1 MPYFDP
7 QLFAAAVRNKRGD
20 LSLRDVA
27 AILDNV
33 SASTLS
39 RIEAGEEPSLRTFF
53 VLCEWMRADPL
64 EFTITAVGKVA
75 ELERRVTAIEAEL
88 ARLRPPVYVDTDE
101 YYKAE
106 E

>member
-27 AILDNV
+27 ARLENV

-39 RIEAGEEPSLRTFF
+39 RIEAGEDPSLRTFF
-53 VLCEWMRADPL
+53 ILCEWLRADPL
-64 EFTITAVGKVA
+64 EFTTTAIGKVA
-75 ELERRVTAIEAEL
+75 ELERRITAIEAEL
-88 ARLRPPVYVDTDE
+88 ARLRPPAYFDTDAFYRHE
-101 YYKAE
+101 
-106 E
+106 